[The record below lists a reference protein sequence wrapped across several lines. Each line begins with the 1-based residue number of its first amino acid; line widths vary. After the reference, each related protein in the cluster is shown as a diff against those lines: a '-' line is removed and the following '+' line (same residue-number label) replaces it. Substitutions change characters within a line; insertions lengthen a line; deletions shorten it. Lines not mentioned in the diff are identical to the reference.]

1 MLVSFTGAQCTG
13 KSTLLERCKVELSR
27 HGKIFEYVPEVTRK
41 VGRMGH
47 VINEDGDDTTQL
59 FILKEHL
66 ENHIMRMG
74 DAILDRCILD
84 GYVYTHW
91 LYKNGK
97 VSKWVLDYSRCLL
110 SHLGSKLDVIF
121 YTEPDIELV
130 DDGERSVDVEFRDT
144 IINLFEE
151 AITHFN
157 LNVVRLSGSVDNR
170 MKTIYNIVD
179 NYGK

>member
-1 MLVSFTGAQCTG
+1 MVISFTGAQSTG
-13 KSTLLERCKVELSR
+13 KSTLLKRCKR
-27 HGKIFEYVPEVTRK
+27 RKKFKGYNFEPEVTRWVK
-41 VGRMGH
+41 KTYGLA
-47 VINEDGDDTTQL
+47 INEEGDEITQL
-59 FILKEHL
+59 AILNRHL
-66 ENHIMRMG
+66 HNYLNYRG
-74 DAILDRCILD
+74 KDVILDRCILD
-84 GYVYTHW
+84 GLIYTMYQYHT
-91 LYKNGK
+91 KK
-97 VSKWVLDYSRCLL
+97 VSIEVYSYAELL
-110 SHLGSKLDVIF
+110 FQKLIDKIDVIF

-151 AITHFN
+151 DITHFN